1 MKCIDYKPKKYTF
14 YFNSELYPDLVE
26 WRYRDE
32 VDREANFHKT
42 WRPKVS
48 DLIILTKL
56 DRQLKTEIRHELLAS
71 ILTEDVCPTQKKRL
85 VLFTR

>member
-1 MKCIDYKPKKYTF
+1 
-14 YFNSELYPDLVE
+14 
-26 WRYRDE
+26 

-71 ILTEDVCPTQKKRL
+71 ILTEDV
-85 VLFTR
+85 

>member
-14 YFNSELYPDLVE
+14 YFKSELYPDFVE

-71 ILTEDVCPTQKKRL
+71 ILTEDV
-85 VLFTR
+85 

>member
-56 DRQLKTEIRHELLAS
+56 D
-71 ILTEDVCPTQKKRL
+71 
-85 VLFTR
+85 

>member
-14 YFNSELYPDLVE
+14 YFKSELCPDDVE

-56 DRQLKTEIRHELLAS
+56 DRQLKTEVRHELLAS
-71 ILTEDVCPTQKKRL
+71 ILTEDV
-85 VLFTR
+85 